1 MSSMDIILNNFILG
15 DTEAVG
21 ELVDHHKVDLY
32 NLCYRLTMNRHDSDD
47 LFQQTWVK
55 AVRHSGR
62 FRGGE
67 FKSWLYRICVNQ
79 FKDDYRRRKLKRRY
93 FQEEF
98 VENESK
104 EYLLNVVGADCSAE
118 KEYERSCDQELLI
131 QEINALPNK
140 QRVPIVLHYFQQMRY
155 EEIAKILRI
164 PVGTVKSRIN
174 TAKKNLRTMLEGEI
188 YG

>member
-1 MSSMDIILNNFILG
+1 MSSMDIILNNFIHG

-21 ELVDHHKVDLY
+21 ELVDRHKDDLY
-32 NLCYRLTMNRHDSDD
+32 NLCYRLTMNRHDADD

-55 AVRHSGR
+55 AVHNSAR

-67 FKSWLYRICVNQ
+67 FRSWLYRICVNQ

-98 VENESK
+98 EENEAK

-118 KEYERSCDQELLI
+118 REYERQRDRQMLI
-131 QEINALPNK
+131 REINALPNK
-140 QRVPIVLHYFQQMRY
+140 QRLPIVLHYFQQMRY
-155 EEIAKILRI
+155 EEIARILRI
-164 PVGTVKSRIN
+164 PVGTVKSRVS
-174 TAKKNLRTMLEGEI
+174 TAKENLRTRLEGEI